1 MKKSFEN
8 LLFLILSCIIALIIN
23 YYLTSKIVFNL
34 VSINNSIIKP
44 YSIILIIFQIVCIF
58 CIIQFVI
65 YETIDE
71 ITLKVFYICYF
82 LMLIPSLFGRNIF
95 KIRIYNLNPIVLWNE
110 LKTFEGV
117 ITAILNIILFMP
129 IGYIFKNKKF
139 GTLIAIMLPVEF
151 MIESTQLIF
160 KVGVFDVDDIILN
173 IIGISLGYLL
183 TQKVISESSDDKND
197 IYR

>member
-44 YSIILIIFQIVCIF
+44 FSIILILFQIVCIF
-58 CIIQFVI
+58 CITQFII
-65 YETIDE
+65 YKTIDE
-71 ITLKVFYICYF
+71 TTLKVFYICYF
-82 LMLIPSLFGRNIF
+82 LMLIPSLFGRNFF
-95 KIRIYNLNPIVLWNE
+95 KIRIYNLNPLLLLDQ
-110 LKTFEGV
+110 LKSFDGV
-117 ITAILNIILFMP
+117 ITAILNVILFMP
-129 IGYIFKNKKF
+129 IGYLFKNNKF
-139 GTLIAIMLPVEF
+139 GTLIAIMLPIEF

-183 TQKVISESSDDKND
+183 TLKA
-197 IYR
+197 